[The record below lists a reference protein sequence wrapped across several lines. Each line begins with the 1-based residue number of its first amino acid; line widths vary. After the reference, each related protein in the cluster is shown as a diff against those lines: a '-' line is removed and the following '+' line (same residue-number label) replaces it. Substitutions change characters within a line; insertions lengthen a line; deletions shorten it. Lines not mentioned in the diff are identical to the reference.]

1 MFRFAGRCVVLLGIV
16 FSYRACDAAEELLR
30 TAAPR
35 PVDIRHI
42 ALELDVDLKQRSVIG
57 TASIDFV
64 PLRKELPVLKLDAI
78 ELDVQQV
85 AATGPDGATL
95 AADWETTDKHLLVL
109 FPGESLPQRGESWR
123 VTIRYSASNPK
134 AGLYFFGPSADEPDV
149 PLTVWSQGEP
159 RGSRYWFPCLD
170 QPNEKQTTEL
180 IATVD
185 VGNEV
190 LSNGTLVSRTQVTDA
205 GSGRPRA
212 RFHWKQQQEHVAYLV
227 SMVIGEFVVEQEEW
241 RGRPVTYYVPQE
253 RAADLKRTFGRTKAM
268 LDFFSEK
275 FGIEYPWDK
284 YAQVVVEQFIWGGME
299 NTSATTLYDRAMHD
313 ERAILDSTPDWLIAH
328 ELGHQWWG
336 DLVTCRDWT
345 HLWLNEGFATYSEV
359 LWAEHALGRDAR
371 DWHLLG
377 DLRSARTGTTQTQP
391 VVDRQYRHPGSMFD
405 SRVYPKG
412 GWLLHMLRSRL
423 GDEDFFRGLARYGT
437 VFAYQSA
444 ETNDLRLTL
453 ERLYGVPLERFFFD
467 FGERPGHPELL
478 VESDWLV
485 DDKLLQIKVSQ
496 TQKAEPYHI
505 PLQIEVVTESSPGA
519 TPAVIEKEMTE
530 REFTMFVPARRHPQQ
545 VRVDPNFTLLATI
558 KEKKSN
564 NLWKNQLASAGSI
577 YERIRAAEHFGQT
590 RTDASRKELK
600 QALENDSFYG
610 VRVEAA
616 KALARVKGD
625 VARDALIAGLRQ
637 QDPYVR
643 AACATALSGFEGDE
657 AVIATLQKKNATGD
671 ASYKVEAEVLESLSD
686 VSSEPPV
693 NLLLAGL
700 EKPSHRE
707 VIRNAALHGLGHSRD
722 PEAFDVLIEWTTRRR
737 PYLCRAEACRSLAD
751 YCVRNDVGDAQI
763 ERVVDRLVEMIEQ
776 DKTRMRSTAASA
788 LGRLGSRAKAAT
800 NALEQLVA
808 GEPNDW
814 TRDAAK
820 SALEQ
825 IRTNEPKSVELER
838 LRREVEEAHRR
849 NKELSDRLLK
859 LESR

>member
-1 MFRFAGRCVVLLGIV
+1 MIRFAGPCLVVLGIV
-16 FSYRACDAAEELLR
+16 HGLHHEIAAEEPLR

-42 ALELDVDLKQRSVIG
+42 ALDLDVDLRQRAVSG
-57 TASIDFV
+57 TATIDFI
-64 PLRKELPVLKLDAI
+64 PLRDALPVLKLDAI
-78 ELDVQQV
+78 ALDVQNVVTTSPNGSTV
-85 AATGPDGATL
+85 AV
-95 AADWETTDKHLLVL
+95 DWEATDEHLLLL
-109 FPGESLPQRGESWR
+109 FPELSLPKRGESWR
-123 VTIRYSASNPK
+123 VSIRYSVRDPK
-134 AGLYFFGPSADEPDV
+134 AGLYFFGPSKDEPNV

-170 QPNEKQTTEL
+170 QPNEKQTTEV

-185 VGNEV
+185 AGNEV
-190 LSNGTLVSRTQVTDA
+190 LSNGTLISRTAVK
-205 GSGRPRA
+205 SERSNRPRV

-241 RGRPVTYYVPQE
+241 RGRPVTYYVPKE

-268 LDFFSEK
+268 LEFFSQR

-299 NTSATTLYDRAMHD
+299 NTSVTTLYDRALHD
-313 ERAILDSTPDWLIAH
+313 ERAMLDSTPDWLIAH

-345 HLWLNEGFATYSEV
+345 HLWLNEGFATYSEA
-359 LWAEHALGRDAR
+359 LWAEHHLGRDER
-371 DWHLLG
+371 DWHLLS
-377 DLRSARTGTTQTQP
+377 DLRPARTGTTQSQP
-391 VVDRQYRHPGSMFD
+391 VVDRRYRHPGSMFD

-423 GDEDFFRGLARYGT
+423 GDDDFFRGLERYGT
-437 VFAYQSA
+437 VFAYKSV

-453 ERLYGVPLERFFFD
+453 ERLYGVPLGRFFYD
-467 FGERPGHPELL
+467 FAERPGHPELL
-478 VESDWLV
+478 VESDWLAE
-485 DDKLLQIKVSQ
+485 DKLLRIKVSQ

-505 PLQIEVVTESSPGA
+505 PLKIEVVTDDSPGA
-519 TPAVIEKEMTE
+519 TPTVVEKEMTE
-530 REFTMFVPARRHPQQ
+530 REFTLFVPAVRHPHQ
-545 VRVDPNFTLLATI
+545 VRVDPEFTLLATI
-558 KEKKSN
+558 NEKKSN
-564 NLWKNQLASAGSI
+564 NLWKKQLSSAGSI

-590 RTDASRKELK
+590 RTDASRRELQ
-600 QALENDSFYG
+600 QALENDVFYG

-616 KALARVKGD
+616 KALGRVKGEL
-625 VARDALIAGLRQ
+625 ARDALIAGLE
-637 QDPYVR
+637 QDNPYVR
-643 AACATALSGFEGDE
+643 AACANALSGFTGDE
-657 AVIATLQKKNATGD
+657 VVIATLRKKNSAGD

-686 VSSEPPV
+686 VSSEPPLK
-693 NLLLAGL
+693 LLLASL
-700 EKPSHRE
+700 EQPSHRE

-722 PEAFDVLIEWTTRRR
+722 PQAFDVLIEWTTRRR

-751 YCVRNDVGDAQI
+751 YCVRNDVSDAQI
-763 ERVVDRLVEMIEQ
+763 ERVVDRLVEMLEQ
-776 DKTRMRSTAASA
+776 DKTRMRSTAAGA

-800 NALEQLVA
+800 SALELLVA